1 MVVIKPPPLFF
12 CKAPLVV
19 GESVQKIKTII
30 QGRSFNV
37 SEERKVLFKSYGN
50 LTFIQTDKPI
60 YNPGQT
66 GEL

>member
-1 MVVIKPPPLFF
+1 MLKVEVQGNVF
-12 CKAPLVV
+12 KA
-19 GESVQKIKTII
+19 SD
-30 QGRSFNV
+30 
-37 SEERKVLFKSYGN
+37 ERKVLFKRYLP